1 MVIIVGVKAVA
12 VIGTLTQ
19 SSSWSPSLSMMR
31 FDRF

>member
-19 SSSWSPSLSMMR
+19 SSSWSPSLMR
-31 FDRF
+31 FNRF